1 MPDQNNQD
9 PFDERAA
16 AEDLRRQLQE
26 KFKRGTRRTKKETL
40 LWLDENQT
48 KFTEIMSQTFGDQ
61 VDVQQFV
68 DNSRRLLEEVEL
80 GNPHDNLLSH
90 SVVDIHCKEIE
101 EACKRLEIPMR
112 SGVAYGSTD
121 SFDVDAA
128 RYPVYF
134 TEASVVSISAGFIL
148 FCSDL
153 SKVFARSLIYKSDGK
168 SFSVDPSE
176 VYAKIGGDPELKQ
189 HWTEVIGGYGYG
201 SGPLNVTHRVVPF
214 PASVVRQQVLWAM
227 ERFAVAHEYAHH
239 IAAHGRRE
247 FAAKGVD
254 EQGFSEEH
262 EADFFAFRLTQFLGA
277 NDTAENIWAVSGA
290 GAVLLLK
297 CLECLR
303 KAKQVLLSGQD
314 TLPISPTHPT
324 TSDRIES
331 FEHLDFTVPE
341 VHRTPFRNLRRNVI
355 ALIDSIWP
363 KLRNYILMMYE
374 DGLRPE
380 YDIDGFDL

>member
-80 GNPHDNLLSH
+80 GNPHDNLLTH
-90 SVVDIHCKEIE
+90 CVVDIHCKEIE

-128 RYPVYF
+128 RYPVHF

-227 ERFAVAHEYAHH
+227 ERFAVAHE
-239 IAAHGRRE
+239 
-247 FAAKGVD
+247 
-254 EQGFSEEH
+254 
-262 EADFFAFRLTQFLGA
+262 
-277 NDTAENIWAVSGA
+277 
-290 GAVLLLK
+290 
-297 CLECLR
+297 
-303 KAKQVLLSGQD
+303 
-314 TLPISPTHPT
+314 
-324 TSDRIES
+324 
-331 FEHLDFTVPE
+331 
-341 VHRTPFRNLRRNVI
+341 
-355 ALIDSIWP
+355 
-363 KLRNYILMMYE
+363 
-374 DGLRPE
+374 
-380 YDIDGFDL
+380 

>member
-1 MPDQNNQD
+1 M
-9 PFDERAA
+9 
-16 AEDLRRQLQE
+16 
-26 KFKRGTRRTKKETL
+26 
-40 LWLDENQT
+40 
-48 KFTEIMSQTFGDQ
+48 
-61 VDVQQFV
+61 
-68 DNSRRLLEEVEL
+68 
-80 GNPHDNLLSH
+80 
-90 SVVDIHCKEIE
+90 
-101 EACKRLEIPMR
+101 
-112 SGVAYGSTD
+112 
-121 SFDVDAA
+121 
-128 RYPVYF
+128 
-134 TEASVVSISAGFIL
+134 
-148 FCSDL
+148 
-153 SKVFARSLIYKSDGK
+153 
-168 SFSVDPSE
+168 
-176 VYAKIGGDPELKQ
+176 
-189 HWTEVIGGYGYG
+189 
-201 SGPLNVTHRVVPF
+201 
-214 PASVVRQQVLWAM
+214 
-227 ERFAVAHEYAHH
+227 
-239 IAAHGRRE
+239 
-247 FAAKGVD
+247 D

-262 EADFFAFRLTQFLGA
+262 EADFFSFRLTQFLGA

-380 YDIDGFDL
+380 NDIDGFDL